1 MFLSDNPFG
10 SLGCGGLGSNI
21 YIAIMTKTQVKQ
33 QPHKKADKHVSQV
46 FQPKNSKDDFPTHDV
61 AFLSALV
68 FKSLK
73 LGKTMDNSVPTV
85 YDKWES
91 TILSHICHRQ
101 LYYGL
106 PSISTNNGLWAN
118 NLSMSPVDGS
128 PVADAN
134 IDGAA
139 ITYALETT
147 TYGLNRKINLQ
158 GRYNI
163 YTGLINDS
171 ISLPVEANSSS
182 IWLIC
187 FRPDQYNAPVLLME
201 GADNI
206 TASVN
211 TEFLEWTENP
221 FYGASNFFP
230 SVYSSKLK
238 KKREEDAASD
248 ISVIGGRVGSPYG
261 AGDQNYRC
269 TDLLQ
274 MPGGYE
280 LEVEH
285 VNRTAY
291 TSTAFKLRTSSNTI
305 HDFVQLYD
313 NIQTDS
319 INLGT
324 TSGFQESKSAYMAIS
339 GTRWSTVNRYYNSGT
354 LSPQPPDLNQSLATV
369 QNCIMNDYPVFQIV
383 CTNSG
388 PSLSNI
394 TLNFRVAGWHGI
406 APTNLAFS
414 GSMPYQ
420 TVPFVMPSWPE
431 SCKLVG
437 SVKGHG
443 NEIMDSVVTAA
454 LTSTSNLVPHM
465 ATSSPVRKQI
475 SSSPS
480 VRGRIVVP
488 ESRGTMLSIMDKVGS
503 GASKVANKVGESLL
517 KKAGEAAERG
527 AEKAFSSVAGWLERK
542 AGGLVANALRIGPAL
557 EEVAPLLITA

>member
-1 MFLSDNPFG
+1 MVHEVNLFQ
-10 SLGCGGLGSNI
+10 
-21 YIAIMTKTQVKQ
+21 ATKNQKEE
-33 QPHKKADKHVSQV
+33 
-46 FQPKNSKDDFPTHDV
+46 FPAHDV
-61 AFLSALV
+61 AYLSALV

-73 LGKTMDNSVPTV
+73 LGKTTTNSVPTV
-85 YDKWES
+85 FDRWES

-106 PSISTNNGLWAN
+106 PSINVSNGLWTSN
-118 NLSMSPVDGS
+118 VTLSPSDNAPIAPNSVDPTALS
-128 PVADAN
+128 
-134 IDGAA
+134 
-139 ITYALETT
+139 YALESAY
-147 TYGLNRKINLQ
+147 YGLGRKTNLQ

-182 IWLIC
+182 IWVVC
-187 FRPDQYNAPVLLME
+187 FRPDQFNSPVLLME

-206 TASVN
+206 MSSTN

-221 FYGASNFFP
+221 FYGASNFAP
-230 SVYSSKLK
+230 SNVASTR
-238 KKREEDAASD
+238 KREIKKDSD
-248 ISVIGGRVGSPYG
+248 LVSDLSVIDEKVGTPYG
-261 AGDQNYRC
+261 AGNSNYRC

-285 VNRTAY
+285 INKTAY

-313 NIQTDS
+313 NVNTDS

-324 TSGFQESKSAYMAIS
+324 TTGFQESKSAYMAIS
-339 GTRWSTVNRYYNSGT
+339 GTRWSTVNRYIDFTTNIPS
-354 LSPQPPDLNQSLATV
+354 PPDFVQSLSSL

-388 PSLSNI
+388 PSVSNI
-394 TLNFRVAGWHGI
+394 TLNFRIAGWHGI
-406 APTNLAFS
+406 APTSLAFS

-420 TVPFVMPSWPE
+420 TVPFTMPSWPE

-437 SVKGHG
+437 VVKGHS
-443 NEIMDSVVTAA
+443 NEISDSIVSSAVAS
-454 LTSTSNLVPHM
+454 LSSLVPRIV
-465 ATSSPVRKQI
+465 SSPNYTKQI

-480 VRGRIVVP
+480 VRGKIVLP
-488 ESRGTMLSIMDKVGS
+488 ESRGAMVSIMDRAKDGI
-503 GASKVANKVGESLL
+503 GKAANKVGESVI
-517 KKAGEAAERG
+517 KRMGNAAEKG
-527 AEKAFSSVAGWLERK
+527 AEKAFSSIAGWLEK
-542 AGGLVANALRIGPAL
+542 KLGSAAVGALRMGPAL
-557 EEVAPLLITA
+557 EEAAPLLLTL